1 MKNRKRKGW
10 IENIIGM
17 LFILVLFLFMFIN
30 LAVPD
35 REMSEKENRMLETRP
50 VLSMSTVLDGEFMEQ
65 WENYQSDQFAGRDF
79 WRSVKVFLDRLGGSR
94 MENGVYIGKSGQ
106 LLEEIEVPDDGQSE
120 ANLSAIVDFAEKY
133 PDVQTSVM
141 LVPDAACILSDRLPA
156 FAGVEDQKQLL
167 GVAKQRLG
175 DDVNWIDA
183 VSVLNNH
190 VSDKLYYKTDHHWT
204 TLAAFYVFRESAAS
218 LGIDGEVGENFA
230 SYTISDDFN
239 GVLASKS
246 GVGLS
251 EKETIDKVL
260 GFDTLGK
267 RYQPEISDPVK
278 NEYNPHTTKEYLME
292 YFKVWFQGF
301 LKHPEVYVEA
311 TLNNIYGYFYPG
323 HTRWYIYSNYYSL
336 IEDEGVVDYHYN
348 SLQPLR
354 DGLAA
359 WGHAFPYIPGV
370 GMISNIGFHGWLL
383 LLFSVYSI
391 IKKKREYLYV
401 LLPFLVS
408 LLICLASPVN
418 SYFRYAMPYVF
429 FMPFLVSIFVS
440 ELKLKK
446 DK

>member
-65 WENYQSDQFAGRDF
+65 WENYQSDQFAGRDC
-79 WRSVKVFLDRLGGSR
+79 WRSVKDFLDRLGGSK
-94 MENGVYIGKSGQ
+94 MENGVYMGKSGQ
-106 LLEEIEVPDDGQSE
+106 VVEEMEVPDDGQSE

-167 GVAKQRLG
+167 GVAEQRLG

-204 TLAAFYVFRESAAS
+204 TLAAFYVFRESAVS

-251 EKETIDKVL
+251 EKETNDIYVPTQGDDDVVVNYVDEGRKTTSLYDSSKLETRDQYGVFLGGNSSVIDIRTVSPEKKRLLVL
-260 GFDTLGK
+260 KDSFANCFIPFLAPYY
-267 RYQPEISDPVK
+267 REIVVVDP
-278 NEYNPHTTKEYLME
+278 
-292 YFKVWFQGF
+292 
-301 LKHPEVYVEA
+301 
-311 TLNNIYGYFYPG
+311 
-323 HTRWYIYSNYYSL
+323 RYYSGTIGDIMDTYRITDAL
-336 IEDEGVVDYHYN
+336 VLYSGNTFFTDNHLSGV
-348 SLQPLR
+348 LT
-354 DGLAA
+354 G
-359 WGHAFPYIPGV
+359 
-370 GMISNIGFHGWLL
+370 
-383 LLFSVYSI
+383 
-391 IKKKREYLYV
+391 E
-401 LLPFLVS
+401 
-408 LLICLASPVN
+408 
-418 SYFRYAMPYVF
+418 
-429 FMPFLVSIFVS
+429 
-440 ELKLKK
+440 
-446 DK
+446 

>member
-65 WENYQSDQFAGRDF
+65 WENYQSDQFAGRDC

-204 TLAAFYVFRESAAS
+204 TLAAFYVFRESAVS

-251 EKETIDKVL
+251 EKETIDIYVPTQGDDDVVVNYVDEGRKTTSLYDSSKLETRDQYGVFLGGNSSVIDIRTVSPEKKRLLVL
-260 GFDTLGK
+260 KDSFANCFIPFLAPYY
-267 RYQPEISDPVK
+267 REIVVVDP
-278 NEYNPHTTKEYLME
+278 
-292 YFKVWFQGF
+292 
-301 LKHPEVYVEA
+301 
-311 TLNNIYGYFYPG
+311 
-323 HTRWYIYSNYYSL
+323 RYYSGTIGDIMDTYRITDAL
-336 IEDEGVVDYHYN
+336 VLYSGNTFFTDNHLSGV
-348 SLQPLR
+348 LT
-354 DGLAA
+354 G
-359 WGHAFPYIPGV
+359 
-370 GMISNIGFHGWLL
+370 
-383 LLFSVYSI
+383 
-391 IKKKREYLYV
+391 E
-401 LLPFLVS
+401 
-408 LLICLASPVN
+408 
-418 SYFRYAMPYVF
+418 
-429 FMPFLVSIFVS
+429 
-440 ELKLKK
+440 
-446 DK
+446 

>member
-50 VLSMSTVLDGEFMEQ
+50 ALSMSTVLDGEFMEQ

-251 EKETIDKVL
+251 EKETIDIYVPTQGDDDVVVNYVDEGRKTTSLYDSSKLETRDQYGVFLGGNSSVIDIRTVSPEKKRLLVL
-260 GFDTLGK
+260 KDSFANCFIPFLAPYY
-267 RYQPEISDPVK
+267 REIVVVDP
-278 NEYNPHTTKEYLME
+278 
-292 YFKVWFQGF
+292 
-301 LKHPEVYVEA
+301 
-311 TLNNIYGYFYPG
+311 
-323 HTRWYIYSNYYSL
+323 RYYSGTIGDIMDTYRITDAL
-336 IEDEGVVDYHYN
+336 VLYSGNTFFTDNHLSGV
-348 SLQPLR
+348 LT
-354 DGLAA
+354 G
-359 WGHAFPYIPGV
+359 
-370 GMISNIGFHGWLL
+370 
-383 LLFSVYSI
+383 
-391 IKKKREYLYV
+391 E
-401 LLPFLVS
+401 
-408 LLICLASPVN
+408 
-418 SYFRYAMPYVF
+418 
-429 FMPFLVSIFVS
+429 
-440 ELKLKK
+440 
-446 DK
+446 